1 MIAVIFEVRP
11 HDHRKAAYLQAAER
25 LRPLLDQ
32 VDGFISI
39 ERFESL
45 ASPGKILSL
54 SFWRD
59 EEAVRQW
66 RNNDEHRQVQK
77 AGRDSIF
84 AAYHLTVAEVCRT
97 YDMHDRAQAPED
109 SRAAHDD
116 ASRRSADPQAA
127 PGPDRPEGDDP

>member
-1 MIAVIFEVRP
+1 MPMIAVIFEVQP

-45 ASPGKILSL
+45 ASPGEILSL
-54 SFWRD
+54 SYWRD

-66 RNNDEHRQVQK
+66 RNNDEHRQVQT

-84 AAYHLTVAEVCRT
+84 ATYRLTVAHVLRA
-97 YDMHDRAQAPED
+97 YGMHDRAQAPDD
-109 SRAAHDD
+109 SRAAHGQ
-116 ASRRSADPQAA
+116 ASARA
-127 PGPDRPEGDDP
+127 GDDPNAMPGSLIPE